1 MAQTARTIPVR
12 QNREKRMTLAAH
24 FEELRWTLI
33 RCLCAVILCAVP
45 CGICWRRIFGWI
57 AVWPLRLSNPAPQLI
72 FTAPTDAVFFIFEI
86 ALTGGVVIASPF
98 LFLQIW
104 RFVSP
109 GLYKKEIAVLIPA
122 VTASV
127 FCFIGGIAFCYFS
140 LPLFLRF
147 LVGFAEGLMDPLF
160 RVNEYFGFLLKMC
173 LVFGLSFELPVVMFA
188 LSKMGIVDHRFL
200 RSHFRHAI
208 VAIFTVGAVLTP
220 TLDALS
226 LLFFSLPLVALYGV
240 SIFISLFTGKRKQ
253 IHEQKTGT

>member
-1 MAQTARTIPVR
+1 MAQAAGIIPVR
-12 QNREKRMTLAAH
+12 QNKEKGMTLAAH
-24 FEELRWTLI
+24 FEELRWMLI
-33 RCLCAVILCAVP
+33 RCFCAVILCAIP
-45 CGICWRRIFGWI
+45 CGIYWRKIFGWI
-57 AVWPLRLSNPAPQLI
+57 AVWPLRLSRPAPQLI

-86 ALTGGVVIASPF
+86 ALTGGIVIASPF

-122 VTASV
+122 VIASV

-147 LVGFAEGLMDPLF
+147 LVSFADGLIDPLF

-188 LSKMGIVDHRFL
+188 LSKMGIVDYRFL
-200 RSHFRHAI
+200 KSRFRHAI
-208 VAIFTVGAVLTP
+208 VVIFTAGAILTP
-220 TLDALS
+220 TLDAIS
-226 LLFFSLPLVALYGV
+226 LLFFCLPLVVLYGV
-240 SIFISLFTGKRKQ
+240 SIFISPFAKKRK
-253 IHEQKTGT
+253 